1 MEDPTPRWWDFIFN
15 IEHDMDLVFHEE
27 NALSYLNIKLQNGLI
42 GNIWSIC
49 ALLTK

>member
-1 MEDPTPRWWDFIFN
+1 
-15 IEHDMDLVFHEE
+15 MDLVFQEE
-27 NALSYLNIKLQNGLI
+27 NALSYLNIKLQNGQI